1 MDNSEAKKA
10 SRKMAGAI
18 RVTINGE
25 AKALPRP
32 MSVAELVEHLGLKSG
47 RVAVELD
54 REVVPKSRH
63 SEVQVNDGAVLEIV
77 QAVGGG

>member
-1 MDNSEAKKA
+1 
-10 SRKMAGAI
+10 MAGPI
-18 RVTINGE
+18 KVTINGE
-25 AKALPRP
+25 TKELPGA

-47 RVAVELD
+47 RVAVELN

-63 SEVQVNDGAVLEIV
+63 SEVQVTDGAVLEIV